1 MKLWPT
7 LTATSV
13 AALVLAGSTC
23 GAIAQNAAQTAI
35 EAAKKYSGLT
45 LNYTSEAGLQAL
57 DPIDF
62 SGPLFEQLTGIKIN
76 VIELPHEEMFT
87 KVMAEHQAGTGAY
100 DLINLVP
107 AWLTDMASVGVLE
120 PLDPFIDQFGY
131 RAELDDI
138 APAFRDS
145 WMTYDGKIY
154 GLPDD
159 GDVHLLYYR
168 KDLFGDP
175 ENQAAY
181 KEKTGKDL
189 APPTTWEDFN
199 EICQF
204 FTDKLGPDV
213 YGAGMILSRG
223 QVEYGFMSR
232 FRVEGGKF
240 FDPETMKATINSPA
254 GIKALTDL
262 VNETSCQPPGVQDWG
277 YVEVLSA
284 WLAGDLAMTM
294 SWPPYG
300 RWSAGY
306 GLDRAELDWVPQSQI
321 VGKVGYALPPG
332 GAPELAAGMILA
344 IPTASKNKE
353 AAYLFAQ
360 WLNSMETSLQRVQL
374 PYAQRD
380 PFRLS
385 HYSSEE
391 YRSRWPEAGEY
402 LDALKDGGTKG
413 LLDLSIKG
421 TFQYQDALARA
432 VQAALAGS
440 DPTEVLNTAAA
451 EWDQITESIGIEAQT
466 LAYRDWA
473 AKPNAYPPGN

>member
-1 MKLWPT
+1 MFRRYLLASCLTPLITLGVIGAAWAQSPT
-7 LTATSV
+7 DIALT
-13 AALVLAGSTC
+13 
-23 GAIAQNAAQTAI
+23 
-35 EAAKKYSGLT
+35 EAKKFSGTT

-62 SGPLFEQLTGIKIN
+62 SGPLFEKLTGIKIN
-76 VIELPHEEMFT
+76 VIELPHTEMFT

-107 AWLTDMASVGVLE
+107 AWLTDMASAGALE
-120 PLDPFIDQFGY
+120 PLDAFIDKFGY
-131 RAELDDI
+131 RQEIQDI

-145 WMTYDGKIY
+145 WMTYQGKIY

-168 KDLFGDP
+168 TDLFGDAANK
-175 ENQAAY
+175 EAY
-181 KEKTGKDL
+181 KAKYNADL
-189 APPTTWEDFN
+189 APPKTWEEFN
-199 EICQF
+199 NICEF
-204 FTDKLGPDV
+204 FTEKLGPKV

-240 FDPETMKATINSPA
+240 FDPNTMKATINSEQ

-262 VNETSCQPPGVQDWG
+262 VKETKCQPPGVQDWG
-277 YVEVLSA
+277 YTEVLSA

-306 GLDRAELDWVPQSQI
+306 GLDRKELNWVPKTQI
-321 VGKVGYALPPG
+321 AGKVGYALPPG
-332 GAPELAAGMILA
+332 DAPELAAGMILA
-344 IPTASKNKE
+344 VPSTSKNKE

-360 WLNSMETSLQRVQL
+360 WMNSMQTSLERVQL

-380 PFRLS
+380 PFRTS
-385 HYSSEE
+385 HYASAE
-391 YRSRWPEAGEY
+391 YRSRWPQAGQY
-402 LDALKDGGTKG
+402 LDMLKEGGTKG

-432 VQAALAGS
+432 IQSGLSGTDPKEALDLAAK
-440 DPTEVLNTAAA
+440 
-451 EWDQITESIGIEAQT
+451 EWDEITESIGLEAQT
-466 LAYRDWA
+466 AAYKDWSS
-473 AKPNAYPPGN
+473 KPNAYPK